1 MASSDPAQLELI
13 NWCRGE
19 GIDVTHALMVQGVPE
34 DEDTGRIEE
43 TMETVKALGKVRVRG
58 KMFNAKQQTLTVLC
72 ECREVIDSSTLP
84 QQIPAPGGGANWRTV
99 IACSDDHSD
108 GFTEKLARFLQDE
121 GRTMDDLQTLCSP
134 SPSWKNSPESI
145 IRAVGDVIH
154 RTPKPTESNTY
165 RRLRTFSGVS
175 PTPQG
180 EESLDSWLEQAK
192 LMIEE
197 CECADKEKKRRILE
211 SLKGPALD
219 IIQAVRM
226 LNPDTSPMEY
236 IQAIDSTF
244 GTSESAE
251 DLYISFRSLYQKPGE
266 RLSEFLRRLERL
278 LSKVV
283 QRGGLPVDAI
293 DKVRLEQLIKG
304 ATESDLM
311 LLQLNLRDRRGKP
324 PSFLSLLK
332 EIREEEQLEMTRQSH
347 KKPTHRQTVHT
358 VRVGKDTESDACVD
372 LKAEVQELK
381 AKLSEQLNKPPQSS
395 SIDHVEKG
403 FKEKQKAKK
412 ETNSEMQLLRKEV
425 KALQQQISVMSVK
438 PQFNSRDTSEYPRY
452 NSVSNH
458 QPPQFTVQPKKESAD
473 YFCYRCGEDAHI
485 ASKCNNP
492 ENAQKVIRKLIRQV
506 RSPAESGKESTKDKV
521 KYNATV
527 NKVEISDADTGIP
540 EGLIG
545 PPTIE
550 PIKVNDL
557 TCDALLDSGSTVT
570 IIFEDWYKENLPH
583 VAICPVSDLAVW
595 GLADSDYPYRGYVVV
610 QMEFP
615 EDLTGVK
622 GPVGVLALICPAPP
636 HCYQAPVIVGTNAFL
651 FRRLFALSKE
661 SGGARKAHS
670 MRIQATY
677 EQIQK
682 QAPPPQS
689 KTEEEVLGQVK
700 WKGPGPLS
708 IAPGER
714 RYATCQVERQTPMSK
729 DIVLVEAPAMHQ
741 LPSGVFVQVSVL
753 PSVDIDVNSFT
764 VLLHNDSQKPASI
777 QAGTVIAE
785 MHAVDTVI
793 LPQKASSSANTL
805 DPELFDFGDSP
816 VPEEWKKRLSQEL
829 AKRRNVFS
837 LDEWDVGLAKGVEH
851 QIRLSNPTP
860 FRERSRRLAP
870 ADIDDV
876 RRHLQQLLAAGILK
890 ESRSPYASPIVV
902 VRKKNGTIRICIDY
916 RTLNSRTIPDQYT
929 TPRID
934 DALDCLSGSKWF
946 SVLDLRSG
954 YYQIPM
960 SEEDK
965 EKTAFIC
972 PLGFYQFERMPQ
984 GISGAPATFQRLM
997 EKAVGD
1003 MHLLQVLVYL
1013 DDIIVFGKTLEEHE
1027 HRLLKVLDRLEEV
1040 GLKVSIDKC
1049 QFCQPRVKYVGHIV
1063 SESGVATD
1071 PDKVAV
1077 VKNWPEPT
1085 DLKSLRSF
1093 LGFCGYYRRFIL
1105 NYSSIVRPLTE
1116 LTKGYPP
1123 AQTKWKAESK
1133 DPNKKY
1139 FRASEPFGERWDQA
1153 CRQAFRKIINC
1164 LIHAPL
1170 LAFADPTKPY
1180 ILHVDASMNGLGA
1193 VLNQEYSEGL
1203 RPVAFASR
1211 KLSHSE
1217 QRYPVHQLEFLALK
1231 WAVVDKFHD
1240 YLYGAKFTV
1249 RTDNNPLTYV
1259 LTSARLNATGHRW
1272 LAALATY
1279 DFNIQ
1284 YRPGRHNIDAD
1295 VLSRQYS
1302 PEDNWADIPISG
1314 IKAICKQVGVADT
1327 YNDSGRLVD
1336 QLGVPP
1342 TAVPEV
1348 YACPVSLGTCSI
1360 DQLSPQELKASQD
1373 VDPVIG
1379 PIKRALESGKIP
1391 VRSDIDSP
1399 DFVLLC
1405 RENSKLELKDGMLYR
1420 LKKRHTGRE
1429 IQQLVLPERYRTVV
1443 LRALHDEGGHLGV
1456 ERTSELLKDRFY
1468 WPRMTAEVEQYIKT
1482 CGRCVTRKTLPQHA
1496 APLSHITSSGPLDLV
1511 CIDFLQIE
1519 PDSKGITN
1527 VLIVTDHFTRY
1538 AQAFP
1543 TKDQKAIT
1551 VAKVLWEKYFVHY
1564 GLPARIHSDQ
1574 GRDFES
1580 RLIKEFLT
1588 MLGIKKSRTSPYH
1601 PQGDAQPER
1610 FNRTLLAML
1619 GTLETVKKQGWSEHI
1634 SRLVH
1639 AYNCTKNDATGY
1651 SPYFLLFGREA
1662 RLPVDLCFGSV
1673 LSGRSESSHIQYVN
1687 KMKEELQQAYRL
1699 ATETANKS
1707 HLRNKSRHDQRV
1719 RDQPLAEGDRVLVRN
1734 VGLTGKHKLQDRWKS
1749 TPYVVIKKLP
1759 NLPVYRVRPEHG
1771 NGVVKTLHRDHLLPI
1786 GYLVRMPNPSKN
1798 TDPVR
1803 KPPVTR
1809 LQDAQHRRRHLPP
1822 EQCRDDISDYSES
1835 EFEEVHECRSFD
1847 VDEGREV
1854 IVNPCHQPGNPSPSE
1869 DEKSELSENESEP
1882 EPQLEES
1889 ANEIASHQSDNEE
1902 VQSSEAIDDTDVEPR
1917 AYTRRNRTMR
1927 DNANVRKSQREK
1939 KPAIRLTYDQP
1950 GRPTEEPVTIVHQGM
1965 VIQLNLS
1972 SPDREVKNPVKNYKF
1987 SQKSNKSRTT
1997 PIPQRCKRWSDED
2010 I

>member
-1 MASSDPAQLELI
+1 M
-13 NWCRGE
+13 
-19 GIDVTHALMVQGVPE
+19 
-34 DEDTGRIEE
+34 
-43 TMETVKALGKVRVRG
+43 
-58 KMFNAKQQTLTVLC
+58 QT
-72 ECREVIDSSTLP
+72 
-84 QQIPAPGGGANWRTV
+84 
-99 IACSDDHSD
+99 
-108 GFTEKLARFLQDE
+108 K
-121 GRTMDDLQTLCSP
+121 
-134 SPSWKNSPESI
+134 K
-145 IRAVGDVIH
+145 
-154 RTPKPTESNTY
+154 
-165 RRLRTFSGVS
+165 
-175 PTPQG
+175 
-180 EESLDSWLEQAK
+180 
-192 LMIEE
+192 
-197 CECADKEKKRRILE
+197 KKRRILE
-211 SLKGPALD
+211 SLKGPALE

-226 LNPDTSPMEY
+226 LNPDTSLMEY
-236 IQAIDSTF
+236 IQAIDSIF

-251 DLYISFRSLYQKPGE
+251 DLYLSFRSLYQKPGE

-311 LLQLNLRDRRGKP
+311 LLQLNLRDRRDKP

-358 VRVGKDTESDACVD
+358 VRVGKETESDACDD

-395 SIDHVEKG
+395 SDDHVAKG

-412 ETNSEMQLLRKEV
+412 EINSEMQLLRKEV

-438 PQFNSRDTSEYPRY
+438 PQFNSRDTSKYPRY
-452 NSVSNH
+452 DSASNH
-458 QPPQFTVQPKKESAD
+458 KPPQFPVQPKKESAD

-521 KYNATV
+521 KYTATV

-557 TCDALLDSGSTVT
+557 PCDALLDSGSTVT

-583 VAICPVSDLAVW
+583 VAIRSVSDLAVW

-610 QMEFP
+610 HMEFP

-636 HCYQAPVIVGTNAFL
+636 HCYQTPVIVGTNAFL

-661 SGGARKAHS
+661 SGGACKAHS

-677 EQIQK
+677 EQIET

-714 RYATCQVERQTPMSK
+714 RYATCQIERQTPMSK
-729 DIVLVEAPAMHQ
+729 DIVLVEAPATHQ
-741 LPSGVFVQVSVL
+741 LPSGVFVQASVL
-753 PSVDIDVNSFT
+753 TSVDINANNFT
-764 VLLHNDSQKPASI
+764 VLLLNDSQKPASI

-785 MHAVDTVI
+785 MHAVDTVVQ
-793 LPQKASSSANTL
+793 PQTANSSANTL

-829 AKRRNVFS
+829 AKRRDVFS

-972 PLGFYQFERMPQ
+972 PLGFFQFERMPQ

-1003 MHLLQVLVYL
+1003 MHFLQVLVYL

-1153 CRQAFRKIINC
+1153 CRQAFKKIIDC
-1164 LIHAPL
+1164 LIHAPV

-1302 PEDNWADIPISG
+1302 PEDNWTDIPISG

-1327 YNDSGRLVD
+1327 SNVPGRFVD

-1391 VRSDIDSP
+1391 VRSDNDSP

-1420 LKKRHTGRE
+1420 VKKTHTGRE

-1443 LRALHDEGGHLGV
+1443 LRALHDECGHLGV

-1580 RLIKEFLT
+1580 RLVKEFLT
-1588 MLGIKKSRTSPYH
+1588 LLGIKKSRTSPYH

-1673 LSGRSESSHIQYVN
+1673 LSGRSESSHIQYVK
-1687 KMKEELQQAYRL
+1687 KMKEELQQAYQL
-1699 ATETANKS
+1699 ATETATKS

-1759 NLPVYRVRPEHG
+1759 NLPVYRVQPEHG

-1786 GYLVRMPNPSKN
+1786 GYLVRMPNSSKN

-1809 LQDAQHRRRHLPP
+1809 LQVAQHRRRHLPP
-1822 EQCRDDISDYSES
+1822 EQCPNDMSDCSES
-1835 EFEEVHECRSFD
+1835 EFEEAHECRSFD
-1847 VDEGREV
+1847 VDEVRE
-1854 IVNPCHQPGNPSPSE
+1854 IIANPCHQPSNLSPSE
-1869 DEKSELSENESEP
+1869 DENSELSENESEP

-1889 ANEIASHQSDNEE
+1889 ANEIASHQSDSEE
-1902 VQSSEAIDDTDVEPR
+1902 IDDTDVEPK

-1927 DNANVRKSQREK
+1927 DNAKVRKSQREK

-1950 GRPTEEPVTIVHQGM
+1950 GHPAEEPVTIVHQGM

-1972 SPDREVKNPVKNYKF
+1972 SPDREVKNPVKNYRS
-1987 SQKSNKSRTT
+1987 SQRSNKSRKT
-1997 PIPQRCKRWSDED
+1997 PIQQRCKRWSDED